1 MRNIKA
7 IAVQAYS
14 EGSERRHGVPGQ
26 KAGWRGTLG
35 CERGR

>member
-1 MRNIKA
+1 MRNVTA
-7 IAVQAYS
+7 IYD
-14 EGSERRHGVPGQ
+14 EGSEGKCWVLRQ